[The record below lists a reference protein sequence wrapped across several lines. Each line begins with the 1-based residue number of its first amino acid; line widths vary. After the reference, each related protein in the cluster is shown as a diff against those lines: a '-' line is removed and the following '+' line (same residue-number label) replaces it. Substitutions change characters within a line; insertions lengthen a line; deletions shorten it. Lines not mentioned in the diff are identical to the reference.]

1 MIHTMNKVAKRPT
14 GAATESFGESGMVR
28 LLEAA
33 RALQERVDEALE
45 SVGLSGAKYMALEQL
60 AKAGGAMSLSALADC
75 RKCVR
80 SNITQLIDRLES
92 DGLVER
98 SDDPEDRRGVRAQ
111 ITKLGSSKFEA
122 GTEAI
127 REVQAEF
134 AAQVPRDEQASFL
147 RALSA
152 FKKL

>member
-1 MIHTMNKVAKRPT
+1 MNKT
-14 GAATESFGESGMVR
+14 GRKATADDSATFGESGMLG

-33 RALQERVDEALE
+33 RSLQERVDHALE
-45 SVGLSGAKYMALEQL
+45 SVGLSGAKYMALDEL
-60 AKAGGAMSLSALADC
+60 MRAGGAMSLSALADC

-80 SNITQLIDRLES
+80 SNITQLIDRLEA
-92 DGLVER
+92 DGLVKR
-98 SDDPEDRRGVRAQ
+98 SNDPDDRRAVRAQ
-111 ITKLGSSKFEA
+111 ITKVGAAKFEA

-127 REVQAEF
+127 RRVQAEL